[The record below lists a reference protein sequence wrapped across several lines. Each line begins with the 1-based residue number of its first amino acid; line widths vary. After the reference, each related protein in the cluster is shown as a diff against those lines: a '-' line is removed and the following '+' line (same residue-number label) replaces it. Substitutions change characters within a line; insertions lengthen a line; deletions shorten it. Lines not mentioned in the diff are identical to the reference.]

1 MNVLTLSQKIVN
13 DSCNFIELN
22 TSMIKNIDN
31 FLVTK
36 IAGNFPKQ
44 KESCLQSQEIMTKY
58 QYNIS
63 SLQHLHMWNK

>member
-13 DSCNFIELN
+13 DSSNFIELN

-36 IAGNFPKQ
+36 IAGNFP
-44 KESCLQSQEIMTKY
+44 
-58 QYNIS
+58 
-63 SLQHLHMWNK
+63 

>member
-13 DSCNFIELN
+13 DSSNFIELN

-44 KESCLQSQEIMTKY
+44 KESCL
-58 QYNIS
+58 
-63 SLQHLHMWNK
+63 

>member
-13 DSCNFIELN
+13 DFCNFIELN

-44 KESCLQSQEIMTKY
+44 KESCLQSQEIMTK
-58 QYNIS
+58 
-63 SLQHLHMWNK
+63 